1 MLLASGE
8 GDQVAAANLIR
19 ALQPDIERLCVHLG
33 DTDSTEDLVQ
43 ESLLRIL
50 RSASTF
56 RGDSSAKTWALR
68 ICRNVC
74 ADHVR
79 SRQRQ
84 RRLNERIRTL
94 PQDWSTTPAGV
105 SHHLLDDVDPAQR
118 EAFVLTQLQGLS
130 YADAA
135 AVLDCPIGT
144 IRSRVARARAQLL
157 SLATTEDPVVAAH
170 SA

>member
-1 MLLASGE
+1 M
-8 GDQVAAANLIR
+8 
-19 ALQPDIERLCVHLG
+19 
-33 DTDSTEDLVQ
+33 VQ

-50 RSASTF
+50 GSHDV

-74 ADHVR
+74 ADHIR

-105 SHHLLDDVDPAQR
+105 SHRLLDDVDPAH
-118 EAFVLTQLQGLS
+118 
-130 YADAA
+130 
-135 AVLDCPIGT
+135 
-144 IRSRVARARAQLL
+144 ARLL
-157 SLATTEDPVVAAH
+157 F
-170 SA
+170 